1 MSAAT
6 DTLLDF
12 AVSLH
17 RAIAPDPERNACWSP
32 YSVAVALGM
41 AADAARGPTREELV
55 RALTG
60 AARPDDSGTDASHP
74 AIEHLA
80 ELLGAAAEVDPD
92 DAQLALAATA
102 WLRED
107 VEVADGFADVPARWP
122 SGALRSFGK
131 DLREARERINADVAD
146 TTRGLIR
153 ELLGEGVLGPRTV
166 AVLVSALY
174 LKAAWTNPFD
184 QQLTRSRR
192 FNTPT
197 GAVEVPTMELVA
209 ELDYASTER
218 WQFVT
223 LPGRG
228 GVEAVILLPHGPLG
242 AAEAELNAAELSAA
256 PAGSRRVRLRMPR
269 LRLEWSSRLSAPL
282 AVLGVRELF
291 DPDRADLTGL
301 TPQRPAWVDEAVHR
315 SVLRVDEQGL
325 EGAAA
330 TAVVIAMRALV
341 TPPAEPLL
349 VAVDRPFLLLIR
361 HRRTGVCYFLT
372 RVTDPS

>member
-1 MSAAT
+1 MNPHATAAT
-6 DTLLDF
+6 DALLDF

-17 RAIAPDPERNACWSP
+17 RAIAPDPDRNACWSP

-41 AADAARGPTREELV
+41 AADAARGTTRGELV
-55 RALTG
+55 RALTD
-60 AARPDDSGTDASHP
+60 ASGTAVDGT

-80 ELLGAAAEVDPD
+80 ELLGTAAEIDPD
-92 DAQLALAATA
+92 DAQLQLAATA
-102 WLRED
+102 WLRAD
-107 VEVADGFADVPARWP
+107 VEVGDGFADALARWP
-122 SGALRSFGK
+122 SGALRRFGT
-131 DLREARERINADVAD
+131 DLRQARELINADVAE
-146 TTRGLIR
+146 TTRGLIK
-153 ELLGEGVLGPRTV
+153 ELLGDGVLGPRTL

-184 QQLTRSRR
+184 QHLTRPRR
-192 FNTPT
+192 FTTPA

-209 ELDYASTER
+209 ELGYARTDR

-242 AAEAELNAAELSAA
+242 AAEAALSAAELSAA
-256 PAGSRRVRLRMPR
+256 RSGSRRVRLRLPR
-269 LRLEWSSRLSAPL
+269 LRLEWSSRLSGPL
-282 AVLGVRELF
+282 TTLGVRELF
-291 DPDRADLTGL
+291 DPDQADLTGL
-301 TPQRPAWVDEAVHR
+301 TPQRPAWVDELVHR

-330 TAVVIAMRALV
+330 TAVIIAMRAMV

-349 VAVDRPFLLLIR
+349 VEVDRPFLLLIR
-361 HRRTGVCYFLT
+361 HRRTGVGYFLT